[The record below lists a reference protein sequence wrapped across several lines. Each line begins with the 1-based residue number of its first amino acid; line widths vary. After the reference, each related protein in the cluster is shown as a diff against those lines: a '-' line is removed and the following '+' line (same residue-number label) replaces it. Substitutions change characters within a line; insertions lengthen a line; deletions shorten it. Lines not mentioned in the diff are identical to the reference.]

1 MRPLGMDASERIK
14 GVLDGSIQPSEISG
28 DEELYYMAERI
39 YGRDALENMGV
50 EPPVKPPEL
59 GTVTLNGNG
68 GVEIPD
74 SESSPESKNNQKIKV
89 KRRRIVIPLIMF
101 LCLIISSY
109 NVSFGLGSV
118 ITLCSEEEPVQE
130 LEMDTSS
137 HLNENGTLY
146 IVWNMYGLNN
156 YSEYV
161 LEWSVSQ
168 NGSSEVVED
177 GISEWNLSESARIT
191 SFNWVIEEPPYSYLS
206 TLFEDGIPV
215 AWSNG
220 SGEQVITV
228 LSESAEQGT
237 YCNDNT
243 RLIWAEYSNL
253 ESKEAWGEA
262 GTGGIIDGALIMMFV
277 GMFLISARKRA

>member
-1 MRPLGMDASERIK
+1 MRPHSMDASERIK

-28 DEELYYMAERI
+28 DEELYFMAERI
-39 YGRDALENMGV
+39 YGREALETMGV
-50 EPPVKPPEL
+50 DPPVKPPEL
-59 GTVTLNGNG
+59 IITTLNGNG
-68 GVEIPD
+68 GVEMPNA
-74 SESSPESKNNQKIKV
+74 ESPHESGNNQKIKV
-89 KRRRIVIPLIMF
+89 KRRRLFIPLIMF
-101 LCLIISSY
+101 LCLVISSY

-118 ITLCSEEEPVQE
+118 ITLCSEEEPIQE
-130 LEMDTSS
+130 LEMSTSS

-168 NGSSEVVED
+168 NGSSVVVEE
-177 GISEWNLSESARIT
+177 GISAWNLSESARIT
-191 SFNWVIEEPPYSYLS
+191 SFNWIIEDPPYSYLS
-206 TLFEDGIPV
+206 TLSEDGVPV

-220 SGEQVITV
+220 SGEQVISV
-228 LSESAEQGT
+228 LTESGEQST

-243 RLIWAEYSNL
+243 RLIWTEYSNL

-262 GTGGIIDGALIMMFV
+262 GTGDIIDGALIMTFV
-277 GMFLISARKRA
+277 GLLLITARKRA

>member
-1 MRPLGMDASERIK
+1 MDASERIK

-68 GVEIPD
+68 GVEIPN
-74 SESSPESKNNQKIKV
+74 SESPPESENNQKNKV

-118 ITLCSEEEPVQE
+118 ITLCSEEESVQE
-130 LEMDTSS
+130 LEMGTSS

-228 LSESAEQGT
+228 LSESAEQST

-243 RLIWAEYSNL
+243 RLIWVEYSNL

-277 GMFLISARKRA
+277 GMLLISARKRA

>member
-1 MRPLGMDASERIK
+1 MDASERIK

-68 GVEIPD
+68 GVEIPN
-74 SESSPESKNNQKIKV
+74 SESSSESENNQKIKV

-228 LSESAEQGT
+228 LSESVGQST

-243 RLIWAEYSNL
+243 RLIWSEYSNL

-262 GTGGIIDGALIMMFV
+262 GTGGIIDGALIMMFA
-277 GMFLISARKRA
+277 GMLMISARKRA

>member
-1 MRPLGMDASERIK
+1 MDASERIK

-59 GTVTLNGNG
+59 GTFTLNGNG
-68 GVEIPD
+68 GVEIPN
-74 SESSPESKNNQKIKV
+74 SESSPESENNQKIKV

-101 LCLIISSY
+101 LCLVISSY

-130 LEMDTSS
+130 LEMGTSS

-228 LSESAEQGT
+228 LSESAEQST

-243 RLIWAEYSNL
+243 RLIWVEYSNL

-262 GTGGIIDGALIMMFV
+262 GTGGIIDGALIMLFA
-277 GMFLISARKRA
+277 GMLMISARKRA

>member
-1 MRPLGMDASERIK
+1 MDASERIK

-28 DEELYYMAERI
+28 DQELYYMAERI
-39 YGRDALENMGV
+39 YGRAALENMGV

-59 GTVTLNGNG
+59 GVVSVNGNG
-68 GVEIPD
+68 GVQIPN
-74 SESSPESKNNQKIKV
+74 SEVSQGLENNQKIKA
-89 KRRRIVIPLIMF
+89 KRRRIIVPLIMF

-118 ITLCSEEEPVQE
+118 ITLCSEEEAIQE

-137 HLNENGTLY
+137 HLSENGTLY

-168 NGSSEVVED
+168 NGSSNVVED
-177 GISEWNLSESARIT
+177 GISTWNLSESARIT
-191 SFNWVIEEPPYSYLS
+191 SFNWKIDHPPYSYLS
-206 TLFEDGIPV
+206 ILSEDGVPV
-215 AWSNG
+215 AWSNS
-220 SGEQVITV
+220 SGGQVITV
-228 LSESAEQGT
+228 LSESGQQGT
-237 YCNDNT
+237 HCDDNT

-262 GTGGIIDGALIMMFV
+262 GTGDIIDGALIMLFV
-277 GMFLISARKRA
+277 GMFLITVRKTS

>member
-1 MRPLGMDASERIK
+1 MDASERIK

-68 GVEIPD
+68 GVEIPN
-74 SESSPESKNNQKIKV
+74 SESSSESENNQKIKV

-130 LEMDTSS
+130 LEMGTSS

-228 LSESAEQGT
+228 LSESVGQST

-243 RLIWAEYSNL
+243 RLIWSEYSNL

-262 GTGGIIDGALIMMFV
+262 GTGGIIDGALIMMFA
-277 GMFLISARKRA
+277 GMLMISARKRA

>member
-68 GVEIPD
+68 GVEIPN
-74 SESSPESKNNQKIKV
+74 SESSSESENNQKIKV

-228 LSESAEQGT
+228 LSESVGQST

-243 RLIWAEYSNL
+243 RLIWSEYSNL

-262 GTGGIIDGALIMMFV
+262 GTGGIIDGALIMMFA
-277 GMFLISARKRA
+277 GMLMISARKRA

>member
-1 MRPLGMDASERIK
+1 MDASERIK

-28 DEELYYMAERI
+28 DQELYYMAERI

-59 GTVTLNGNG
+59 GVVSVNGNG
-68 GVEIPD
+68 GVQIPN
-74 SESSPESKNNQKIKV
+74 SEVSQGLENNQKIKA
-89 KRRRIVIPLIMF
+89 KRRRIIVPLIMF

-118 ITLCSEEEPVQE
+118 ITLCSEEEAIQE

-137 HLNENGTLY
+137 HLSENGTLY

-168 NGSSEVVED
+168 NGSSNVVED
-177 GISEWNLSESARIT
+177 GISTWNLSESARIT
-191 SFNWVIEEPPYSYLS
+191 SFNWKIDHPPYSYLS
-206 TLFEDGIPV
+206 ILSEDGVPV
-215 AWSNG
+215 AWSNS
-220 SGEQVITV
+220 SGGQVITV
-228 LSESAEQGT
+228 LSESGQQGT
-237 YCNDNT
+237 HCDDNT

-262 GTGGIIDGALIMMFV
+262 GTGDIIDGALIMLFV
-277 GMFLISARKRA
+277 GMFLITVRKTS

>member
-1 MRPLGMDASERIK
+1 MDASERIK
-14 GVLDGSIQPSEISG
+14 GVLDGSLEPSEISG

-68 GVEIPD
+68 GVEIPNT
-74 SESSPESKNNQKIKV
+74 ESSPESENNQKINV

-130 LEMDTSS
+130 LEMGTSS
-137 HLNENGTLY
+137 HLNESGTLY

-177 GISEWNLSESARIT
+177 GISQWNLSESARIT
-191 SFNWVIEEPPYSYLS
+191 SFNWVIEDPPYSYLS
-206 TLFEDGIPV
+206 TLFEDSIPV

-228 LSESAEQGT
+228 LSESAEQST
-237 YCNDNT
+237 YSNDNT

-277 GMFLISARKRA
+277 GMLLISARKRA

>member
-1 MRPLGMDASERIK
+1 MDASERIK

-28 DEELYYMAERI
+28 DQELYYMAERI

-59 GTVTLNGNG
+59 GVVSVNGNG
-68 GVEIPD
+68 GVQIPN
-74 SESSPESKNNQKIKV
+74 SEVSKGLENNQKIKAE
-89 KRRRIVIPLIMF
+89 RRRIVIPLIMF

-118 ITLCSEEEPVQE
+118 ITLCSEEEAIQE

-137 HLNENGTLY
+137 HLSENGTLY

-168 NGSSEVVED
+168 NGSSNVVED
-177 GISEWNLSESARIT
+177 GISTWNLSESARIT
-191 SFNWVIEEPPYSYLS
+191 SFNWKIDYPPYSYLS
-206 TLFEDGIPV
+206 ILSQDGVPV
-215 AWSNG
+215 AWSNS
-220 SGEQVITV
+220 SGGQVITV
-228 LSESAEQGT
+228 LSESGQQGT
-237 YCNDNT
+237 HCDDNT

-262 GTGGIIDGALIMMFV
+262 GTGDIIDGALIMLFV
-277 GMFLISARKRA
+277 GMFLITVRKTS